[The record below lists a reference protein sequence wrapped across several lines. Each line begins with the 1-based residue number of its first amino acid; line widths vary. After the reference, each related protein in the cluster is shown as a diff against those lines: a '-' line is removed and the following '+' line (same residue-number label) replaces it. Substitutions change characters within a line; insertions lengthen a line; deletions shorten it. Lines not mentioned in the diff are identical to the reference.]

1 MSNPGYQHLYGPV
14 PSRRLGSSLG
24 VDIIPPK
31 ICSYDCIYCQLG
43 RTTTKTIKREQYV
56 PVDDV
61 LNEVERKL
69 TEKQKPH
76 YISLAGSGEPT
87 LNSGI
92 GTLIKG
98 IKSLT
103 DIPVTVLTNGS
114 LLWMDEVKADLMDAD
129 IVLPSLDAGDAPQL
143 RKVNR
148 PHIEVP
154 YMKMVDGIVDFTRE
168 FSGEVWLEV
177 VLIGGV
183 TDTEPEVLKIVA
195 QAERISPKRIQLNT
209 VCRPPAEL
217 FALAV
222 PQESM
227 IQMKNLFPG
236 EVDIISS
243 AEAGDPSSVVLL
255 EAREEDILD
264 LISRRPCTASDVAN
278 GLGIHLAESIKHLQ
292 ALIVSGKAVIEI
304 TGGRSFYRLDDR
316 NKNVS
321 PSGKD
326 QRK

>member
-1 MSNPGYQHLYGPV
+1 MSNLGYRHLYGPV

-31 ICSYDCIYCQLG
+31 ICSYDCVYCQLG
-43 RTTTKTIKREQYV
+43 RTTLKTIKREEYI

-61 LNEVERKL
+61 LEEVERKL
-69 TEKQKPH
+69 TEKQKPC

-92 GTLIKG
+92 GALIKG

-103 DIPVTVLTNGS
+103 DIPVSVLTNGS
-114 LLWMDEVKADLMDAD
+114 LLWMDEVKEDLMDAD
-129 IVLPSLDAGDAPQL
+129 IVLPSLDAGDTAQL
-143 RKVNR
+143 RSVNR

-154 YMKMVDGIVDFTRE
+154 YKKMVDGIADFTRE

-183 TDTEPEVLKIVA
+183 TDTDPEVLKIVA

-227 IQMKNLFPG
+227 IWLKNLFPG

-243 AEAGDPSSVVLL
+243 AEPGDPSSAVLL

-264 LISRRPCTASDVAN
+264 LISRRPCTAPDVAS

-326 QRK
+326 QKK